1 MHISLRKFRP
11 FTRKNR
17 SDKRSNIVGLVLFI
31 HFLLPPDLMKLLNRL
46 NRSFLTYC
54 RASCTCVVV
63 LTLIKLTR
71 TYIIYL
77 YTHSKRVRVL
87 IYSLIII
94 QYFHKYTRSRWTRAA
109 WCLVVIIYIYIYL
122 CTTCITDMPRF
133 ATGKEIASANDRSS
147 IIRTYRPFLYTYI
160 YRVIF

>member
-109 WCLVVIIYIYIYL
+109 WCLVVIIYIYIFVHDVHNGYAA
-122 CTTCITDMPRF
+122 IRN
-133 ATGKEIASANDRSS
+133 GKGNRVGQ
-147 IIRTYRPFLYTYI
+147 RPIEYNTYI
-160 YRVIF
+160 QTIFIHVYI